1 MANNQNPSRRGNN
14 IETKAYSQP
23 SRYGRDQLRVSS
35 LFEILQDEGL
45 GWAGA
50 VHGDAREPGQVD
62 DSILI
67 LMIPEK
73 IGGDW
78 SFLRGS
84 NLKVQSFTQRG
95 KRMFLLCSVRGSIL
109 LSRRD
114 FEAIATARISVW
126 RASGA

>member
-84 NLKVQSFTQRG
+84 NLKVQSLLRG
-95 KRMFLLCSVRGSIL
+95 ARGCSFSAVSEEAFF
-109 LSRRD
+109 SR
-114 FEAIATARISVW
+114 EGTSKP
-126 RASGA
+126 